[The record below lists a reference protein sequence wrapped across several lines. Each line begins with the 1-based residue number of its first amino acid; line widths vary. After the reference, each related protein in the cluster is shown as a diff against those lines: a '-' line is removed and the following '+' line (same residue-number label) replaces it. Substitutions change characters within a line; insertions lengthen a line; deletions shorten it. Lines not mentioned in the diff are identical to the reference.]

1 MEKLLSLLSENARL
15 SDKELAVMLGISEA
29 EVSDKIAAYESE
41 GVIRGYNALINWDK
55 LNDERLNARIELKVT
70 PQKGEGFEEIAK
82 RIMEFDEVE
91 TVYLMSGTYDL
102 ALTVSGRTFKEVAM
116 FVAERLSPLDSV
128 TTTSTSF
135 VLRKYKERGKV
146 LLENGRDEREVA
158 ISID

>member
-15 SDKELAVMLGISEA
+15 SDKELAVMLGISES

-41 GVIRGYNALINWDK
+41 GVICGYNALINWDK
-55 LNDERLNARIELKVT
+55 LHDERLNARIELKVT

-158 ISID
+158 IGID